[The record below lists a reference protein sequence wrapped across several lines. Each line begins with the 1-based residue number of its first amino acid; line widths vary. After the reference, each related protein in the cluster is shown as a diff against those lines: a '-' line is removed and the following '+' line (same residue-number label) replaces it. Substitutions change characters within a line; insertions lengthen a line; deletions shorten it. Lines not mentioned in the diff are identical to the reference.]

1 MFDLIIIGAGPIG
14 LACSIEAK
22 KKKLKSLILE
32 KGVLVN
38 SIYNYPQNMTFF
50 STSDKLEIGE
60 VPFISQNPK
69 PTRPEAL
76 EYYRRVCTSWDLEVN
91 LYETVIKIDS
101 QSEIFNSMIGSVFLL
116 LFILFFTPLC
126 ILLVILPFIQLL
138 ISPCSLLLQS
148 T

>member
-1 MFDLIIIGAGPIG
+1 MFDIIIVGAGPIG

-22 KKKLKSLILE
+22 KRGLKSLILE

-76 EYYRRVCTSWDLEVN
+76 EYYRRVCTSWNLDVN
-91 LYETVIKIDS
+91 LYETVKNISFKS
-101 QSEIFNSMIGSVFLL
+101 KIFNIITNKSIINQKMS
-116 LFILFFTPLC
+116 
-126 ILLVILPFIQLL
+126 
-138 ISPCSLLLQS
+138 
-148 T
+148 

>member
-22 KKKLKSLILE
+22 KKKLMSLILE

-60 VPFISQNPK
+60 VPFMGCGELEEINVDFNNKYYSSISGVLFSNNK
-69 PTRPEAL
+69 GISSITIFL
-76 EYYRRVCTSWDLEVN
+76 F
-91 LYETVIKIDS
+91 LYFFKNN
-101 QSEIFNSMIGSVFLL
+101 FNDF
-116 LFILFFTPLC
+116 
-126 ILLVILPFIQLL
+126 L
-138 ISPCSLLLQS
+138 IS